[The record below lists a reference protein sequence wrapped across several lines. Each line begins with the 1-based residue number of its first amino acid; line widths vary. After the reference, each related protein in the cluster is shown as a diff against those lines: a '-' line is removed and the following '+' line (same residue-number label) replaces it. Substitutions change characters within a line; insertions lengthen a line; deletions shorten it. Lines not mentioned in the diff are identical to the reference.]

1 MSGRTAALDWQ
12 ARFQAE
18 RTPWERP
25 ALNPAFV
32 AWRASGEL
40 SPCRILVPGAG
51 RSGESLALAKDQ
63 FDVTSVD
70 MAPAAVAVQQV
81 RLQAAGLRGAV
92 FRADLMD
99 WEPDA
104 PFDAI
109 YDQTCLCAL
118 PPAILPEYCARLHRW
133 LLPGGRLFILF
144 MQTGEPGGP
153 PFDCPINA
161 MRVLFA
167 ADWEWPSEL
176 AGQISTSFTGR
187 QEIPVV
193 LRRI

>member
-1 MSGRTAALDWQ
+1 MSERTVALDWQ

-32 AWRASGEL
+32 AWRSSGEL

-70 MAPAAVAVQQV
+70 MARAAVAVQQV

-92 FRADLMD
+92 LQADLME

-118 PPAILPEYCARLHRW
+118 PPPILPDYAARLQRW

-153 PFDCPINA
+153 PFDCPIGA
-161 MRVLFA
+161 MRTLFA
-167 ADWEWPSEL
+167 AGWDWPAEL
-176 AGQISTSFTGR
+176 AGQIGTSFTDR
-187 QEIPVV
+187 YEIPVV
-193 LRRI
+193 LTRV